1 MLIEPSNCCFSAVS
15 ESRRLGKTVMF
26 VKQLGP
32 TVLSSTSEDSE
43 SEDDDG
49 EDAGRL
55 DDNDKDMESDDV
67 TDEQPHKKK
76 KLS

>member
-1 MLIEPSNCCFSAVS
+1 
-15 ESRRLGKTVMF
+15 MF

-55 DDNDKDMESDDV
+55 DDNDKEMESDDV